1 MPTVTWRRRLHTLRT
16 GARRTGLALAATACT
31 VVSAV
36 TLWGWLFDAPPDIGV
51 PARSAVNRALLA
63 GSFAQ
68 DCVVK
73 LLTATQAQQHT
84 LDDCWAPPDHLRLPT
99 TPALLV
105 EAPGIAAVTLQDDG
119 GDAQQWSV
127 VIVVSQRPY
136 PSAAP
141 HTACYRL
148 AVLYS
153 RYGLRAPTRPA
164 QVNCPGPGADI
175 ALHYPVTVAPHTAL
189 ADTVAGFLTAYL
201 TGAGGLDRYATPA
214 SGLLALTGYRSAMLT
229 KLIAEHTVPDHD
241 TPVEGTTVHALA
253 TAELTSTQFTPML
266 LDFPMTLAVTGG
278 RWMVAALDLAP
289 QLAPD
294 AELTP
299 VMPSPNPR

>member
-1 MPTVTWRRRLHTLRT
+1 MLTATWRRRLDTLRT
-16 GARRTGLALAATACT
+16 GARRIGLAVGVTSCSVVAATT
-31 VVSAV
+31 I
-36 TLWGWLFDAPPDIGV
+36 WGWLFQAPPDIAI

-73 LLTATQAQQHT
+73 LLTATQTQPHI
-84 LDDCWAPPDHLRLPT
+84 LDDCWAPPEHARLPT
-99 TPALLV
+99 TPAVLV
-105 EAPGIAAVTLQDDG
+105 ESPAIAAVTLQDDR

-127 VIVVSQRPY
+127 IIVVAQRPY
-136 PSAAP
+136 ASATP

-153 RYGLRAPTRPA
+153 RYGLRAPLRPA

-175 ALHYPVTVAPHTAL
+175 VLHYPVAIAPHTTL
-189 ADTVAGFLTAYL
+189 ADTVTGFLTAYL
-201 TGAGGLDRYATPA
+201 TDTGGLERYATST
-214 SGLLALTGYRSAMLT
+214 SGLLPLAGYRSATLA
-229 KLIAEHTVPDHD
+229 KLVAEHTVPDHD
-241 TPVEGTTVHALA
+241 TPPEDTTVHAIA
-253 TAELTSTQFTPML
+253 TAELTSTQFTPLL

-289 QLAPD
+289 QLAPG

-299 VMPSPNPR
+299 VVPGSTPR

>member
-1 MPTVTWRRRLHTLRT
+1 MLTTTWRRRLDTLRT
-16 GARRTGLALAATACT
+16 GARRTGLAVGVGSCSIVAAT
-31 VVSAV
+31 
-36 TLWGWLFDAPPDIGV
+36 TLWGWLFDAPADVAI

-73 LLTATQAQQHT
+73 LLTATQTQQHT
-84 LDDCWAPPDHLRLPT
+84 LDDCWAPADHVRLPT
-99 TPALLV
+99 TPAVVV
-105 EAPGIAAVTLQDDG
+105 ESPGIAAVTLQDDR

-136 PSAAP
+136 ASATP
-141 HTACYRL
+141 LTTCYRL

-153 RYGLRAPTRPA
+153 RFGLRAPLRPA

-175 ALHYPVTVAPHTAL
+175 ALHYPVTVAPYTTL
-189 ADTVAGFLTAYL
+189 ADTVTGFLTAYL
-201 TGAGGLDRYATPA
+201 TGAGGLERYATSM
-214 SGLLALTGYRSAMLT
+214 SGLLPLTGYRSAALT
-229 KLIAEHTVPDHD
+229 KLVAEHAISDHD
-241 TPVEGTTVHALA
+241 TPAEGTTVHAIA
-253 TAELTSTQFTPML
+253 TADLTSTQFTPML

-289 QLAPD
+289 QLAPG

-299 VMPSPNPR
+299 VVPGPNPR